1 MPFPSVPCS
10 IWLPTYGEPDAWGN
24 RNATYTTEP
33 TIQTTCCYAPGYAR
47 ADTGDEYEQDRP
59 YGDMVRM
66 MFFLPKT
73 LSADLRGA
81 RIECYPTDDPAVSGQ
96 TFDVVGDPHSYMR
109 AATPGDYS
117 WYVEG
122 VAHLG

>member
-10 IWLPTYGEPDAWGN
+10 IWLPTGGTEDAYGNVTYEY
-24 RNATYTTEP
+24 ATKADIE
-33 TIQTTCCYAPGYAR
+33 TTCCYAPGYAR
-47 ADTGDEYEQDRP
+47 ADTSDEFDNDHP
-59 YGDMVRM
+59 HGDMVRVI
-66 MFFLPKT
+66 FFLPKT
-73 LSADLRGA
+73 VTADLRGA
-81 RIECYPTDDPAVSGQ
+81 RIECYPTDDTAMSGKQ
-96 TFDVVGDPHSYMR
+96 FCVVGDPKSYMR

>member
-10 IWLPTYGEPDAWGN
+10 IWLPVTGAEDAYGNAAYTYSEKPDIET
-24 RNATYTTEP
+24 R
-33 TIQTTCCYAPGYAR
+33 CCYAPGYAR
-47 ADTGDEYEQDRP
+47 ADTSDEYDNEHP
-59 YGDMVRM
+59 HGDMVRM
-66 MFFLPKT
+66 IFFLPKEVT
-73 LSADLRGA
+73 DDLRGA
-81 RIECYPTDDPAVSGQ
+81 RIECHPTNDPDMSGM

-109 AATPGDYS
+109 DATPGDYS